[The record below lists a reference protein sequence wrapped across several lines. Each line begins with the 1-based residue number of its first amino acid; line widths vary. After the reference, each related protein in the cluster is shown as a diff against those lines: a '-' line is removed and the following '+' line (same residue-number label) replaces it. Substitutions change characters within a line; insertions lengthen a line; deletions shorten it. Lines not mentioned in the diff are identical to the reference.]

1 MKNNITTKIE
11 LARKVPKE
19 LKLALAKFIIEK
31 DQDLQERYKAIGT
44 VKLDNLNIKNNWL
57 TLDVNTTGAVKA
69 HVALLNIKNE
79 LLQKLHNEKIGTK
92 NFQLYVTLELIQET
106 EADLKLL
113 NELDEIKEA
122 KLKKNKLTV
131 ALEPMNIKD
140 VTNGMLDRIIKLITG
155 MTAKGMDIAEGL
167 IAIPPGTIVAKG
179 KTRTAKF
186 FEDPATV
193 ALKKGWIKEWPA
205 RGQWLYM
212 PQFTKLYR
220 FFMRKA
226 MELAEEIGYQEAMFP
241 KLLPVEI
248 LAKNKY
254 IEGLPDGV
262 FYVCAPE
269 RNPEAFEKVKCEAVI
284 HNKVPIK
291 TLKPLLK
298 DPTHYLA
305 PAQCEPFYQM
315 LAGEKL
321 RTEDLPIKMF
331 DATGYT
337 WRNEGGGVKG
347 LLRVNEFQRVE
358 LVFIDT
364 PKNCE
369 KIRNQATKALQ
380 KLGDKY
386 GIIWKTQVQDDP
398 FYLEGRRVEQQNADL
413 PGVPTYEFD
422 AWFPYLGDYND
433 PKAFKAIGSTNVH
446 GDHFC
451 KGFHIKEVK
460 GKTLWTGCV
469 GIGVTRWVAAIL
481 AQYGFDPKDWPKKL
495 REEIGT
501 IPDVTKMTTWPR
513 H

>member
-1 MKNNITTKIE
+1 MKNKITTKIE
-11 LARKVPKE
+11 LTRKMPKE
-19 LKLALAKFIIEK
+19 LELALAKFIMEK
-31 DQDLQERYKAIGT
+31 NKDLTKKYKDKGT
-44 VKLDNLNIKNNWL
+44 VELNNLLIKNKQL

-79 LLQKLHNEKIGTK
+79 LFQKLHNEKIGTK
-92 NFQLYVTLELIQET
+92 TFQINVTLELIP
-106 EADLKLL
+106 EAEPDLKLL
-113 NELDEIKEA
+113 NQLDEIKLA
-122 KLKKNKLTV
+122 KLENKTLKV
-131 ALEPMNIKD
+131 DLEPLDINA
-140 VTNGMLDRIIKLITG
+140 VTNGVLDRIIKLITG
-155 MTAKGMDIAEGL
+155 MTAKGADIAEGL
-167 IAIPPGTIVAKG
+167 IAIPPGTITAKG
-179 KTRTAKF
+179 KAKTAKF

-220 FFMRKA
+220 FFTQKA
-226 MELAEEIGYQEAMFP
+226 IELAEELGYQEAMFP

-291 TLKPLLK
+291 TIKPLLK

-315 LAGEKL
+315 LDGERLDVK
-321 RTEDLPIKMF
+321 DLPIKMF

-364 PKNCE
+364 PENCE
-369 KIRNQATKALQ
+369 KIRNKATKALQ
-380 KLGDKY
+380 NLGDSY
-386 GIIWKTQVQDDP
+386 GIIWKTCVQDDP

-413 PGVPTYEFD
+413 PGVPTYELD
-422 AWFPYLGDYND
+422 AWFPYLGDYED

-451 KGFHIKEVK
+451 KGFHIKEIK
-460 GKTLWTGCV
+460 DKTLWTGCV
-469 GIGVTRWVAAIL
+469 GIGVTRWAAAIL

-501 IPDVTKMTTWPR
+501 IPEVTKMTTWPR
-513 H
+513 N